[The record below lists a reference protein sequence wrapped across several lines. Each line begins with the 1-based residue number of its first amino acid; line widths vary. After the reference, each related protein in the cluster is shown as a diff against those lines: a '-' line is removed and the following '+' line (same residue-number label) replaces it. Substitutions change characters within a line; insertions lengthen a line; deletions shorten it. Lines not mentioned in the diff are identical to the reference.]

1 MAEISS
7 YPKIQPKA
15 QDLLLGSRTY
25 VAGVDEFTGNPT
37 SVFTVKGIVD
47 LVSVEA
53 AGVSGTVGKIPVFTT
68 ATTVGD
74 SIITQNTNGG
84 LDVNGNVTSTYNAAD
99 TNAGAYDISRTLSAL
114 TANARGYRDNTII
127 TSPGNNAV
135 SYAGIDLK
143 SQSTNGT
150 YGHVTMLQGRHSL
163 DAANLTD
170 FEGIYIG
177 GLSFAN
183 SSSAVNYVGVTV
195 ENPTLFNGSITNF
208 IGTNIK
214 APSRSGGS
222 ITNFYGLKI
231 EDNVSATNKWSV
243 YSEDTSVKSKM
254 LGQLD
259 SGDISVYNTGTNASL
274 YLNSSSTASGGN
286 YIHAKK
292 SDNSNQWVLGSNS
305 ASNDQVILKQYN
317 EADIIFANNSGNAVT
332 IVPNGDVGIG
342 INIPSQKLHVDGSA
356 RVTGGYYDSS
366 NSQGTSGQ
374 VLSSTGSG
382 TSWVDNSG
390 GNAGTVTSVSGT
402 GTVSGLTLTGTV
414 TSSGDLTLGGTL
426 ALTSTNVT
434 TGLGFTPYNA
444 TNPAGYTAFAEPG
457 IFSGGGTPTLA
468 TGVTALE
475 VRTLIGAGTSS
486 LTLGTTSTT
495 ALAGDTNTITAAQ
508 ATAIDDSVKNNTDTY
523 APSAKITQ
531 IVTLSLAQYQAISGG
546 PLASTLYIIL

>member
-426 ALTSTNVT
+426 ALTSANVT

-508 ATAIDDSVKNNTDTY
+508 TTAIDDSVKNNTDTY

-531 IVTLSLAQYQAISGG
+531 IVSLSQAQYDAISSK
-546 PLASTLYIIL
+546 LASTLYIIL